1 MSVTLKV
8 SQIDE
13 LARTLSALRQVI
25 VDYYCDPAHEEAFQR
40 WYQER
45 YGHAAPE
52 GV

>member
-1 MSVTLKV
+1 MPVALKV

-25 VDYYCDPAHEEAFQR
+25 VDYYRDPAHEEAFQR

-45 YGHAAPE
+45 YGQAPPE
-52 GV
+52 EV